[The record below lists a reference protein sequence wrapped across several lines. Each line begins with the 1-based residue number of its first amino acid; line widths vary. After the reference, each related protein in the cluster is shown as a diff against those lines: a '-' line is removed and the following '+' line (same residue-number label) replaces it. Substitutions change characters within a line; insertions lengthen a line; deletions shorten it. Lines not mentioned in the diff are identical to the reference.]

1 MRLIVFFD
9 LPVTT
14 AAERKAYRG
23 FRRFLIKEG
32 YIMLQQSVYSKL
44 VINRTNAELAAARL
58 KKNRPK
64 AGLVQLM
71 TVTEKQYASIEN
83 ITGVAYT
90 NQIDTMDR
98 LVVL

>member
-14 AAERKAYRG
+14 AAERKVYRG